1 LQSSP
6 VAQGVVDYA
15 WRTQQFGYV
24 SGESQ
29 MKLPSW
35 IRLSYLRTPA
45 SKAFLTK
52 CPKCGRE
59 MRLVDRSSMSGDD
72 MRTYRCGHCQ
82 EEHILDFGTARWK
95 ILSDAGKPENDGQ

>member
-1 LQSSP
+1 LQSSR
-6 VAQGVVDYA
+6 VAKALWIAPGERNSSA
-15 WRTQQFGYV
+15 MV

-35 IRLSYLRTPA
+35 IKLSYLRTPA

-95 ILSDAGKPENDGQ
+95 VLSDARKPENDGQ

>member
-1 LQSSP
+1 
-6 VAQGVVDYA
+6 
-15 WRTQQFGYV
+15 
-24 SGESQ
+24 

-35 IRLSYLRTPA
+35 IKLSYLRTPA

-72 MRTYRCGHCQ
+72 MRTYRCDRCQ

-95 ILSDAGKPENDGQ
+95 VLSDARETGNDGQ